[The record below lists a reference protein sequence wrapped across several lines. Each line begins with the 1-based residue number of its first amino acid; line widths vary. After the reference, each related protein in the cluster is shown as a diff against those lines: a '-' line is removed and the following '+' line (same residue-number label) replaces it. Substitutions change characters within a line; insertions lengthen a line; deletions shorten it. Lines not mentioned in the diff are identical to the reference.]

1 MCEQIGLLSSSIK
14 IYGVS
19 HEFYQSGDFVDTL
32 RGRPCQKDAL
42 SLSYF
47 LFLDPYICPLVP
59 LMPEDVPCPPDICL
73 SCASII
79 FFTI

>member
-32 RGRPCQKDAL
+32 KARFDGSFQKFLKKFKYTKNARTDMAL
-42 SLSYF
+42 LDVSYRNNI
-47 LFLDPYICPLVP
+47 LFNYANIL
-59 LMPEDVPCPPDICL
+59 
-73 SCASII
+73 
-79 FFTI
+79 